1 MGAVGI
7 DLKSNEHKLEVEFPL
22 ETPQG
27 VNAFLSNIHH
37 VRSAAIDKGDYDA
50 INLLIDF
57 DIAYSKINVTPRQK
71 QAIQLV
77 FFADLTQ
84 REAGEI
90 MGISQQAVQQLI
102 NSVINKISEQYAKDL
117 NDVKGGNEHE
127 QVPGDNK

>member
-7 DLKSNEHKLEVEFPL
+7 DLKSNEHKLETEYPL

-27 VNAFLSNIHH
+27 VNAFLSNIHYI
-37 VRSAAIDKGDYDA
+37 RSSAYDKGDYDA
-50 INLLIDF
+50 INMLIDF
-57 DIAYSKINVTPRQK
+57 ELAYSKITTTARQRE
-71 QAIQLV
+71 AIQLV

-102 NSVINKISEQYAKDL
+102 HAVVTKIAEQYAKDL
-117 NDVKGGNEHE
+117 NGIGGNS
-127 QVPGDNK
+127 

>member
-1 MGAVGI
+1 MGASI
-7 DLKSNEHKLEVEFPL
+7 DLKSNEHRIETEYPI

-27 VNAFLSNIHH
+27 VNALLSNIHH
-37 VRSAAIDKGDYDA
+37 VRSAAIDKGDFDA

-57 DIAYSKINVTPRQK
+57 EIAYSKINVTPRQR

-77 FFADLTQ
+77 YFADLTQ

-102 NSVINKISEQYAKDL
+102 QSVVNKIAEQYAKDL
-117 NDVKGGNEHE
+117 NGAKGGSNHE
-127 QVPGDNK
+127 TIPSDNK

>member
-7 DLKSNEHKLEVEFPL
+7 DLKSNEHKLETEYPL

-27 VNAFLSNIHH
+27 VNAFLSNIHYI
-37 VRSAAIDKGDYDA
+37 RSSAYDKGDYDA
-50 INLLIDF
+50 INMLVDF
-57 DIAYSKINVTPRQK
+57 EIAYSKITTTARQRE
-71 QAIQLV
+71 AIQLV

-102 NSVINKISEQYAKDL
+102 HAVVTKIAEQYAKDL
-117 NDVKGGNEHE
+117 NGIGGNSS
-127 QVPGDNK
+127 

>member
-1 MGAVGI
+1 MGAASI
-7 DLKSNEHKLEVEFPL
+7 DLKSNEHRIETEYPI

-27 VNAFLSNIHH
+27 VNALLSNIHH
-37 VRSAAIDKGDYDA
+37 VRSSAIDKGDFDA

-57 DIAYSKINVTPRQK
+57 EIAYSRINVTPRQR

-77 FFADLTQ
+77 YFADLTQ

-102 NSVINKISEQYAKDL
+102 QSVVNKIAEQYAKDL
-117 NDVKGGNEHE
+117 NDVKGGS
-127 QVPGDNK
+127 KS